1 MKKTTDPE
9 SGDPHDD
16 LLPEY
21 QFDYGKA
28 KPNRFAGVIQ
38 RRRVAVLL
46 DDDVAEVFV
55 TTEAVNKALRA
66 IIEAMPQTVRRRG

>member
-1 MKKTTDPE
+1 VE
-9 SGDPHDD
+9 FSDPHDD

-28 KPNRFAGVIQ
+28 KPNRFADAGQ

-66 IIEAMPQTVRRRG
+66 IIEAMPLAVRQRG